1 MTKLI
6 TAIQLFL
13 FSCTAFAVE
22 AAADPST
29 QFGGKWAGAIFMLLV
44 LGALV
49 GVFVRVMFY
58 SKDDKPKE

>member
-22 AAADPST
+22 AAVDPAT
-29 QFGGKWAGAIFMLLV
+29 QFGGKWAGAIFMLVMLI
-44 LGALV
+44 ALI
-49 GVFVRVMFY
+49 GGFIWLMFFK
-58 SKDDKPKE
+58 SDKPKE